1 MDVAVDADIIQYE
14 VAFAAEAYWKHK
26 HKEMGVE
33 VDGPPPFDVVETM
46 LLGRLEQICEDA
58 GGGNPLLF
66 FTGKNN
72 YRNHLAKTNEYK
84 NRETSRPFHY
94 KNVKAYLQSRY
105 DWEQEDWFE
114 ADDLIK
120 LTMIKNP
127 GKYICASRDKD
138 LHQIPGRHY
147 GWELGK
153 QPSFGPI
160 DIDELGFLKLIRKPK
175 GTKLLGG
182 GEKYFY
188 AQMLMGDRTDSI
200 EGIEGTGNV
209 TAFSLLSPLETVE
222 ELQSTVFGVYVK
234 AFDNKATDRFL
245 ETGNLLRMAEDV
257 DDDFTQVK
265 LWNPLSTK
273 AQWMDV
279 KTGEIFEKG

>member
-1 MDVAVDADIIQYE
+1 MDVAVDADILQYE
-14 VAFAAEAYWKHK
+14 VAFAAEAYWKYR
-26 HKEMGVE
+26 HKEMGKEVE
-33 VDGPPPFDVVETM
+33 GPPPFDVVEEM
-46 LLGRLEQICEDA
+46 LLGRLEQICEEA
-58 GGGNPLLF
+58 GGEKPLLF

-105 DWEQEDWFE
+105 EWEQQDWFE

-120 LTMIKNP
+120 LKMLKNP

-138 LHQIPGRHY
+138 LHQIPGTHY
-147 GWELGK
+147 GWELGH
-153 QPSFGPI
+153 QPAFGPMVI
-160 DIDELGFLKLIRKPK
+160 DQLGFLKLIRKPK

-188 AQMLMGDRTDSI
+188 AQMLMGDRTDCI
-200 EGIEGTGNV
+200 EGIDGMGNV
-209 TAFSLLSPLETVE
+209 TAFTLLSPLETIDQ
-222 ELQSTVFGVYVK
+222 LQATTFGVYVK
-234 AFDNKATDRFL
+234 AFDNKAVDRFL

-257 DDDFTQVK
+257 DEDFTQVK
-265 LWNPLSTK
+265 LWNPFIS
-273 AQWMDV
+273 AQQWMDV
-279 KTGEIFEKG
+279 KTGEIIEKG